1 MNGSQA
7 IQQALRGTQFI
18 FTQYLSDLSDADLLT
33 RPVPQ
38 ANHIAWQIG
47 HLITAEVG
55 LLSQVPGANSPELPA
70 GFDQQ
75 HSKDTAGA
83 ESPKGFLTK
92 QEYLNL
98 FNRQREHTLTVV
110 AKLSDADLD
119 RPSTGR
125 MAKFAP
131 TIGAL
136 LLLIS
141 NHTLMHAGQFAVL
154 RRKLGKPILM

>member
-1 MNGSQA
+1 MNGCQA
-7 IQQALRGTQFI
+7 IQQALRGSQFI
-18 FTQYLSDLSDADLLT
+18 FTQYLSDLSDADILI

-47 HLITAEVG
+47 HLIGAEVS
-55 LLSQVPGANSPELPA
+55 LLSQIPGASSPELPA

-75 HSKDTAGA
+75 HSKETANA

-92 QEYLNL
+92 SEYLNL
-98 FNRQREHTLTVV
+98 FNRQREHTLSVV
-110 AKLSDADLD
+110 SKLSDADLD

-131 TIGAL
+131 THGAL
-136 LLLIS
+136 LVLIS
-141 NHTLMHAGQFAVL
+141 NHTLMHAGQFVVV
-154 RRKLGKPILM
+154 RRMLGKPILM